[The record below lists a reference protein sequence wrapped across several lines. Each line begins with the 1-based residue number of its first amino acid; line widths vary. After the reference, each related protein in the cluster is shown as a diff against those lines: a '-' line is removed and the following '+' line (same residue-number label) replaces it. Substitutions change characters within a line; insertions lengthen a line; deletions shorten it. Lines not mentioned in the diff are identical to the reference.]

1 MELIANWQRIS
12 TKFGV
17 DITVDSPDKLP
28 TVSEIVAQGFE
39 INDAEYRINNRCVP
53 LSVISDPAITTYIW
67 TITGSGYLN
76 GSLLTNVSKMTYTLE
91 VDEEP
96 VVDASMMLTN
106 GNFTII
112 YEGVSLPDT
121 LSIWFRTNEDRSY
134 SNESPITLSGSSTG
148 GTINLGN
155 IALQVA

>member
-1 MELIANWQRIS
+1 M
-12 TKFGV
+12 

-39 INDAEYRINNRCVP
+39 IDDAEYRIKNRCVP
-53 LSVISDPAITTYIW
+53 LSVISDPASTTYIW

-76 GSLLTNVSKMTYTLE
+76 GSLMTNVSEMSYTLN
-91 VDEEP
+91 VDGEP
-96 VVDASMMLTN
+96 VADASMILTN

-121 LSIWFRTNEDRSY
+121 LSI
-134 SNESPITLSGSSTG
+134 
-148 GTINLGN
+148 
-155 IALQVA
+155 

>member
-39 INDAEYRINNRCVP
+39 INDAEYRTNNRCVP

-91 VDEEP
+91 VDGEP

-121 LSIWFRTNEDRSY
+121 LSI
-134 SNESPITLSGSSTG
+134 
-148 GTINLGN
+148 
-155 IALQVA
+155 